1 MFTGEPAAKRKKT
14 EAEEGERM
22 ISEFLSRAEQL
33 FEGQRRGEVSEDEVQ
48 QQLQDMKIEVM
59 ASKNPY
65 IQEILASAAQGE

>member
-1 MFTGEPAAKRKKT
+1 MFAGEPAGKRKKT

-59 ASKNPY
+59 ASENPY